1 MMTAQ
6 SGRAYYRQT
15 AKAFQRECAK
25 RLTQPMMIVKP
36 SGKHTID
43 LHDVNGIPWMVGCP
57 TYLVDMSATV
67 TLSTSDTA
75 VVDMRKFFKSLG

>member
-1 MMTAQ
+1 MTAQ

-67 TLSTSDTA
+67 TLSTGDVA
-75 VVDMRKFFKSLG
+75 VVDMRKFLKPMR

>member
-1 MMTAQ
+1 MTLQAN
-6 SGRAYYRQT
+6 RNYYRQT

-43 LHDVNGIPWMVGCP
+43 LHDINGIPWMVGCP
-57 TYLVDMSATV
+57 IYLVDISATV
-67 TLSTSDTA
+67 TLSTGAVA
-75 VVDMRKFFKSLG
+75 VVDMKKFLKRLG